1 MWKVVKVDPELHK
14 KLKEYADS
22 QGQKMQWIAEQ
33 ALSEYLKE
41 YIERRE
47 REYVYSR

>member
-33 ALSEYLKE
+33 ALIEYLND

-47 REYVYSR
+47 GKHVYSH

>member
-14 KLKEYADS
+14 KLKEYADT

-33 ALSEYLKE
+33 ALSEYLKDFM
-41 YIERRE
+41 ERRE
-47 REYVYSR
+47 GKHVYNR